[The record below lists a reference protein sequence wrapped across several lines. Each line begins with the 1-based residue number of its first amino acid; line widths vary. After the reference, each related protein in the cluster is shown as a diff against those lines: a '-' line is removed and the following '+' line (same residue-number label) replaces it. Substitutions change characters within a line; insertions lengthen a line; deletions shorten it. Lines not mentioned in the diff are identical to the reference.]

1 MKGIGTPAVAVLRHQ
16 DMGARRPPRHLVP
29 VETCGGE
36 GNVLGLLGMTGKN
49 LGPEN
54 DAENVWLPSDLVEE
68 RIELPS
74 FTGRRLRWQISGL
87 GSQRMH
93 QTIRIRQAL
102 MLALSRNCA
111 T

>member
-1 MKGIGTPAVAVLRHQ
+1 MKGIGTPVVAVLRHQ

-68 RIELPS
+68 RIELHS
-74 FTGRRLRWQISGL
+74 RLAKLHGAEAQVADLWIRFTEDASDY
-87 GSQRMH
+87 
-93 QTIRIRQAL
+93 
-102 MLALSRNCA
+102 
-111 T
+111 